1 MSWERRRGALLLCPH
16 RYCPNGVT
24 EIAPSELVELG
35 IRAVLL
41 DLDNTLVG
49 WQRLDIPTEVRQWL
63 QSLRDAGLQLY
74 LVSNTRYGR
83 RLQALSQRLGI
94 PYVRRAWK
102 PRRRGFRAALQAMGV
117 EPGQTAMI
125 GDQMF
130 TDVLGG
136 NRLGLYTIMVRPL
149 VPREFFGTRLSRAV
163 ECRLLS
169 WFRRKGLIQ
178 STGSPRNPAAD
189 PGEIGTEAGRQT

>member
-1 MSWERRRGALLLCPH
+1 MSWDRRRGILLLCPH

-24 EIAPSELVELG
+24 EIAPSELVERG

-49 WQRLDIPTEVRQWL
+49 WQRHEVPGDVLQWL
-63 QSLRDAGLQLY
+63 QALKNAGLQLY
-74 LVSNTRYGR
+74 LVSNTRFGR
-83 RLQALSQRLGI
+83 RLTALSQRLGV

-102 PRRRGFRAALQAMGV
+102 PRRRGFRAALQAMSV
-117 EPGQTAMI
+117 EAGETAMI

-136 NRLGLYTIMVRPL
+136 NRMGLYTIMVRPMAR
-149 VPREFFGTRLSRAV
+149 REFLGTKVSRAF
-163 ECRLLS
+163 EALFLC
-169 WFRRKGLIQ
+169 WFRRKGLL
-178 STGSPRNPAAD
+178 
-189 PGEIGTEAGRQT
+189 